1 MASGLLILAAC
12 ASPKPRL
19 LPREAGASRVWSSST
34 EKVEGGTLEAMNS
47 DAVLHTTHL
56 YGPAEVNI
64 SLPMKGAR
72 SARQI
77 DDPGPYAVR
86 CDVHGWMQAVVR
98 VDRHPFHAVTA
109 ESGAFRIEGIPPGR
123 YRVEAWHERLGARES
138 GVVVKD
144 GAATRPNFEYR

>member
-1 MASGLLILAAC
+1 
-12 ASPKPRL
+12 
-19 LPREAGASRVWSSST
+19 
-34 EKVEGGTLEAMNS
+34 
-47 DAVLHTTHL
+47 
-56 YGPAEVNI
+56 
-64 SLPMKGAR
+64 MKGAR

-123 YRVEAWHERLGARES
+123 YRVEAWHERLGTRES
-138 GVVVKD
+138 EVVVKD
-144 GAATRPNFEYR
+144 GAATRLNFEYR